1 LKQTEEL
8 QIRRARQA
16 ALRADIHAALFSG
29 GTESALQT
37 ILQLSAEAV
46 VRHLDVA
53 FARIWTLNDQR
64 NMLELQAS
72 VCQYTRLEGEPAR
85 VPIGKLGVGLIAQEL
100 RPYVTNDILKDER
113 IGHPEWAKREGMVAF
128 AGYPLIVDRRLVG
141 VLATFARKAFEPDVL
156 EGLASIADTIA
167 QGIERKLA
175 VNQLRE
181 SELSLRLFLETIPQM
196 LWSAT
201 PDGII
206 DYNNQRFLDYAGL
219 SKDEFRGDGWLKP
232 VHPDDRDAMAKVWSS
247 AVSEGVPFQFDFRCR
262 RGADGMYRWCVSNAL
277 PLRDQQGR
285 ILKWY
290 GSVVDLHD
298 WKQAQEA
305 LRTREAELAHA
316 TRVMTM
322 GEVTSSIAHEVNQ
335 PLGAIINY
343 ANACL
348 RLVKGVSGDLT
359 GVTTALSAVVKDA
372 ERAAAVIAR
381 VRALAKKSPPEMV
394 AVEVSD
400 IVSDVV
406 ALVRRELTECRIA
419 LITELYPNLPPI
431 FGDRIQLQQVLL
443 NLVMNSIEA
452 MKNVREDHRQLFIGA
467 RSHGD
472 ESKRFVLITVRDSG
486 VGLKSGEISRVF
498 ETFYTTKANGM
509 GMGLAI
515 SRSIV
520 EVHGGRLWAKP
531 NAGQG
536 AIFQFTLPAI
546 H

>member
-1 LKQTEEL
+1 
-8 QIRRARQA
+8 
-16 ALRADIHAALFSG
+16 
-29 GTESALQT
+29 
-37 ILQLSAEAV
+37 
-46 VRHLDVA
+46 
-53 FARIWTLNDQR
+53 
-64 NMLELQAS
+64 MLELQAS
-72 VCQYTRLEGEPAR
+72 ACQSTRLEAEPAR
-85 VPIGKLGVGLIAQEL
+85 VPIGTLGVGLTAQEL
-100 RPYVTNDILKDER
+100 RPYITNDLLKDER
-113 IGHPEWAKREGMVAF
+113 VEHPEWAKREGMVAF
-128 AGYPLIVDRRLVG
+128 AGYPLLVDRRLVG

-156 EGLASIADTIA
+156 EGLASVVDTIA

-196 LWSAT
+196 LWSAMPNGT
-201 PDGII
+201 I

-219 SKDEFRGDGWLKP
+219 SKDELRADGWLKP
-232 VHPDDRDAMAKVWSS
+232 VHPEDRDAMARVWGS

-322 GEVTSSIAHEVNQ
+322 GEVASSIAHEVNQ

-348 RLVKGVSGDLT
+348 RILKGGSGDLP

-381 VRALAKKSPPEMV
+381 VER
-394 AVEVSD
+394 
-400 IVSDVV
+400 
-406 ALVRRELTECRIA
+406 
-419 LITELYPNLPPI
+419 
-431 FGDRIQLQQVLL
+431 LQR
-443 NLVMNSIEA
+443 NP
-452 MKNVREDHRQLFIGA
+452 R
-467 RSHGD
+467 
-472 ESKRFVLITVRDSG
+472 
-486 VGLKSGEISRVF
+486 LKWQS
-498 ETFYTTKANGM
+498 
-509 GMGLAI
+509 
-515 SRSIV
+515 
-520 EVHGGRLWAKP
+520 
-531 NAGQG
+531 
-536 AIFQFTLPAI
+536 
-546 H
+546 